1 MNMEKKS
8 GIYMWTSPSGKSY
21 IGQSVDLQR
30 RKCAFFRFG
39 VSYGGQKIDCVRKK
53 YNNKS
58 DWEYKVLEYCDVNE
72 LDEREKYYIALYDTI
87 NNGYNCES
95 GGNENK
101 IVSDESKQKMSEA
114 MKGENNPMWGKH
126 FTKEQKRKISES
138 RKGKCCGEK
147 NPNYRKHLTEEQK
160 SKLSESRKGE
170 NNPMYGKHL
179 TEEHKSKLSEAMKG
193 RYCGEKHPM
202 WGRHLTEEQK
212 RKISEGMK
220 GEKHPMYGKHCDDEI
235 KDKIRLRHN
244 KAVVQYT
251 KEGEFVAEYESA
263 LMAKNITG
271 INNGDIGACCRG
283 KRKSAGGFKW
293 AYKNPPF
300 LKE

>member
-1 MNMEKKS
+1 MKYNLGKNIMNMEKKS

-21 IGQSVDLQR
+21 IGQSVDLQT
-30 RKCAFFRFG
+30 RKYAFLRFG
-39 VSYGGQKIDCVRKK
+39 DIYGGQKINCARKK
-53 YNNKS
+53 YNHKS
-58 DWEYKVLEYCDVNE
+58 LWNYTILEYCGIDD
-72 LDEREKYYIALYDTI
+72 LDEREEYYISLYNTI

-101 IVSDESKQKMSEA
+101 IISDESKQKMSEA

-147 NPNYRKHLTEEQK
+147 NP
-160 SKLSESRKGE
+160 
-170 NNPMYGKHL
+170 
-179 TEEHKSKLSEAMKG
+179 
-193 RYCGEKHPM
+193 M

-220 GEKHPMYGKHCDDEI
+220 GEKHPMWGRHLTEEQKRKISEAMKGEKHPMYGKHRDDETI
-235 KDKIRLRHN
+235 DKIRLRHN

-263 LMAKNITG
+263 LIAKEKTG
-271 INNGDIGACCRG
+271 INNSHIGDCCLG

-293 AYKNPPF
+293 TYKNPPL